1 MVRLDHAVAPLGGVT
16 EGAVPQALKF
26 VVNVNT
32 TFPDA
37 VLPETVDL

>member
-1 MVRLDHAVAPLGGVT
+1 MVSVDHAVAPLGAVT

-32 TFPDA
+32 TLPDA
-37 VLPETVDL
+37 VLPDTVDV